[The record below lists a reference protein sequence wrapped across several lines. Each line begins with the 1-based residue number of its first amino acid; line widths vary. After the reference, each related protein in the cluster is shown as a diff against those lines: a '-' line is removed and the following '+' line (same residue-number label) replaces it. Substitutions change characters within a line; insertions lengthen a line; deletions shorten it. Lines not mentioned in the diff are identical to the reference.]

1 MCCWFRCGAQSD
13 GDMGFSGVG
22 SAHQNEVVRLVSELA
37 RAERFDLGLVDC
49 GGAVVENGEVL
60 AHQGDPFIHP

>member
-1 MCCWFRCGAQSD
+1 
-13 GDMGFSGVG
+13 MGFSGVG